1 MSNLEHEGAIEDG
14 GVHAPNTLRE
24 DPSPAGVHV
33 GEEEL
38 LEAPPGL
45 RLRAEAVEAGNARRA
60 GLEPL
65 RPEPQPEPPQEL
77 VHRAQPPAQ
86 RRRRRARVRRRC

>member
-14 GVHAPNTLRE
+14 GVHAPNTLRK

-45 RLRAEAVEAGNARRA
+45 RLRAAEAVEPGKKVHC
-60 GLEPL
+60 
-65 RPEPQPEPPQEL
+65 L
-77 VHRAQPPAQ
+77 VKY
-86 RRRRRARVRRRC
+86 VSISFV